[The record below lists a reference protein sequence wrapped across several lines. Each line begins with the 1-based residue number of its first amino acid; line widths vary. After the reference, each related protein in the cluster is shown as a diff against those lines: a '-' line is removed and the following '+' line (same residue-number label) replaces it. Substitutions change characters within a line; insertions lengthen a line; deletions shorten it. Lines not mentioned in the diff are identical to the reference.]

1 MSFVHFTNR
10 KMTFGWPTAGVNCW
24 QTILVGEPHMQ
35 HEPDVFD
42 MVLSDGD
49 AAWAWVPGPK
59 VHTGP
64 KHDCNEA
71 HVSQVNK
78 VRLEHE

>member
-1 MSFVHFTNR
+1 
-10 KMTFGWPTAGVNCW
+10 
-24 QTILVGEPHMQ
+24 MQ

-64 KHDCNEA
+64 KHDCKEA